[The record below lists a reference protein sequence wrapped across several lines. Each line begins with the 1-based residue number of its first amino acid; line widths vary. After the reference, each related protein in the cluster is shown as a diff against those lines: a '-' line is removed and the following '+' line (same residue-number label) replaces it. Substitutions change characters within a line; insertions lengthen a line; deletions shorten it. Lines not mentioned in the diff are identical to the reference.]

1 MELHM
6 ETKEEI
12 VISVSDTLSG
22 LADFAGC
29 PPPSAQ
35 QLNDKVDGEM
45 DLCNAIYSLYA
56 SKKRRGVTWTKECVT
71 VQIRDAMDGGDAGN
85 ASEGL

>member
-1 MELHM
+1 M
-6 ETKEEI
+6 ETKMEI
-12 VISVSDTLSG
+12 VVSVGDTLSG
-22 LADFAGC
+22 LVDFAGC
-29 PPPSAQ
+29 PPLPAQ
-35 QLNDKVDGEM
+35 KTDEEEVGEM
-45 DLCNAIYSLYA
+45 DLFSAIYSLYA